1 MDNITFNII
10 TLNLSIVNGNHLK
23 FSISL
28 PVFNIFN
35 VKRSPTVW
43 QGSAL
48 RFISEATLFLVVSA
62 VVSAGTA
69 VLVLIVVFIL
79 VVLVVIVVIVV
90 LVVLVAVSVL
100 ILVFVVHN
108 ITPLS
113 VLGTLVPYLV

>member
-1 MDNITFNII
+1 M
-10 TLNLSIVNGNHLK
+10 
-23 FSISL
+23 
-28 PVFNIFN
+28 
-35 VKRSPTVW
+35 
-43 QGSAL
+43 

-79 VVLVVIVVIVV
+79 VVLVVIVDVV
-90 LVVLVAVSVL
+90 LVVIVVLVAVSVL